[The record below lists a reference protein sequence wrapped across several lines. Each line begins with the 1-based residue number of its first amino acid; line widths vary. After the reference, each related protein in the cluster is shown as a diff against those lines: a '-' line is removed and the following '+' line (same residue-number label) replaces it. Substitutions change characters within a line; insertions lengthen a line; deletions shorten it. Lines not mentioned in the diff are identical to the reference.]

1 MSRKEIYAQIT
12 EAMGSVNDALAQAP
26 DGVLEQWWTSLAW
39 TATDTKLSARD
50 KALVGMGAA
59 AAVHCEF

>member
-1 MSRKEIYAQIT
+1 MSRKDIYSQIT
-12 EAMGSVNDALAQAP
+12 EALGFVTDSFAQTP

-39 TATDTKLSARD
+39 TMTDTKLSARD

-59 AAVHCEF
+59 AATHCQY